1 MKYLVLPTL
10 LLLGC
15 STNQPKTTQVQTC
28 SEVSPIVSIAGP
40 GDQALA
46 TKIDNY
52 MMSGVEKGY
61 AGTLLIAKGGKV
73 MALQIGSGILL
84 TRPAQFLISVPTLN
98 NLPPPLS

>member
-73 MALQIGSGILL
+73 IGSGILL